1 MNVWD
6 WKEDRAGSGKT
17 FSWSAIVSIDFG
29 ECKQDG
35 SKVGGGTC
43 LKDTCFGVD
52 GIGVSG
58 AG

>member
-1 MNVWD
+1 M
-6 WKEDRAGSGKT
+6 
-17 FSWSAIVSIDFG
+17 SIDFG

-35 SKVGGGTC
+35 SKVGGGMC

-58 AG
+58 AGWRRVNDVSGLSDIWTL